1 MDREDRDVHIILVSD
16 RLTTTRTL
24 VLKGRHVAAVGALLS
39 AAVVG
44 LSLLFSYIT
53 VRHAAEMRLPFVQE
67 LLQAANAEQT
77 RASREF
83 VRENINAMAVKL
95 GQMQAQLLR
104 MDSLSERVAG
114 LAGVKPSEIKL
125 LSNHHDGQGGPLV
138 NPQSLTAVELDQ
150 AVASL
155 SRELEA
161 KSDTLALLEN
171 QLVDERIRKSL
182 LPTSLPIDM
191 AWNSSSFGWR
201 LDPISGQAAL
211 HEGVDFTADVGTPIR
226 TAAAGV
232 VINVERHP
240 AYGNLLEI
248 DHGNGLV
255 TRYAHCSRIN
265 VQPGALVKR
274 GQIVAEVGNT
284 GRTTGPHLHFEV
296 RINGVARNPNHFLQ
310 LAQASS
316 RNGRNR

>member
-1 MDREDRDVHIILVSD
+1 MHIILVSD
-16 RLTTTRTL
+16 RLTTTRTV
-24 VLKGRHVAAVGALLS
+24 VLKGRHLAAVGALL
-39 AAVVG
+39 ATTVVG

-53 VRHAAEMRLPFVQE
+53 VRHAAELRLPIVQE
-67 LLQAANAEQT
+67 LLEAANAEQA

-104 MDSLSERVAG
+104 LDSLSERVAG
-114 LAGVKPSEIKL
+114 LAGVKPSEIQL
-125 LSNHHDGQGGPLV
+125 LTNRRDGQGGPLV
-138 NPQSLTAVELDQ
+138 TPISLTASDLDQ

-161 KSDTLALLEN
+161 KSDTLVLLEN

-182 LPTSLPIDM
+182 LPTSLPVDLP
-191 AWNSSSFGWR
+191 WNSSSFGWR
-201 LDPISGQAAL
+201 LDPITGQAAL

-226 TAAAGV
+226 SAAAGV
-232 VINVERHP
+232 VVNVERHP

-248 DHGNGLV
+248 DHGNDLI
-255 TRYAHCSRIN
+255 TRYAHCSRIT

-274 GQIVAEVGNT
+274 GQVVAEVGNT

-310 LAQASS
+310 LAQAAS
-316 RNGRNR
+316 RNSRRH